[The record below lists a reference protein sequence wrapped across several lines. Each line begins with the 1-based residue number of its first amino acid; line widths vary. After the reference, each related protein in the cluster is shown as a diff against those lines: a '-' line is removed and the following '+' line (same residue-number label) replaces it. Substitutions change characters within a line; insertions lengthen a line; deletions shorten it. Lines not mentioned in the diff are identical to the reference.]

1 MRGFITRP
9 DVLIASIDTQGREAN
24 LKAAKLFESLAFNEM
39 LQSATLKKI
48 PSAEAVGI
56 AAEKMRRAT
65 SA

>member
-9 DVLIASIDTQGREAN
+9 DVTIASIDTQGPSVN
-24 LKAAKLFESLAFNEM
+24 LKAAKVFESLAFNEM
-39 LQSATLKKI
+39 LQNATLKKM

-65 SA
+65 AA